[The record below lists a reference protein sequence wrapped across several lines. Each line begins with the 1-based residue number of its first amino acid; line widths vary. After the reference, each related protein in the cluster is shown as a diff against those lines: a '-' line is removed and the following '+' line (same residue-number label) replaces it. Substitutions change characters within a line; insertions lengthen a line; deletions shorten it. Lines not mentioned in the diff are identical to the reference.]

1 MNIWLS
7 FPKKQICINFW
18 GRQQEKERQIQ
29 KKQEKEKQEKENQVK
44 KTQEKE
50 NPGKYYQ
57 EKEDQKKARQE
68 TERKSEKVRAALMP
82 IQAIKGPPQIQ
93 VQARFEEVDK
103 ADTGPRS
110 DKVHN
115 CLLCEAKEG
124 KNLNFSSG
132 LVELRKHYSVC
143 LYKSGQ
149 FKSVGNPGEAN
160 RDQEGKVVDE
170 NGMKFRYRCEVPECS
185 RRGVKPLSFKEW
197 AIHAGVFHHLVE

>member
-1 MNIWLS
+1 M
-7 FPKKQICINFW
+7 
-18 GRQQEKERQIQ
+18 
-29 KKQEKEKQEKENQVK
+29 K

-82 IQAIKGPPQIQ
+82 TQAVKGPPQIQ

-103 ADTGPRS
+103 VATGPRL

-124 KNLNFSSG
+124 KKLQSRPGGAAQALLCVS
-132 LVELRKHYSVC
+132 LQERPVQVC
-143 LYKSGQ
+143 GQ
-149 FKSVGNPGEAN
+149 PRGGEQGPG
-160 RDQEGKVVDE
+160 REG
-170 NGMKFRYRCEVPECS
+170 G
-185 RRGVKPLSFKEW
+185 G
-197 AIHAGVFHHLVE
+197 